1 MVFTGVRLLHRLRAF
16 SGVKPLEVLDVPRI
30 LDRHPLLSLQARGAG
45 PGNMNNLERALPH
58 GRELVQSLPG
68 ENPPEH
74 EVPYL
79 ESPGADVAA
88 VVSPQC
94 LLISCRSQCGFS
106 ATLLPQHEVHRPHG
120 VLLRFV
126 ERQDPCGP
134 TSDLV
139 REDRFGSIDE
149 EEWSITCW
157 LGRSGVDGP

>member
-1 MVFTGVRLLHRLRAF
+1 
-16 SGVKPLEVLDVPRI
+16 
-30 LDRHPLLSLQARGAG
+30 
-45 PGNMNNLERALPH
+45 MNNLERALPH
-58 GRELVQSLPG
+58 GRELMKSLPG

-88 VVSPQC
+88 VVSSQC
-94 LLISCRSQCGFS
+94 LLISRHSQRGFS

-126 ERQDPCGP
+126 ERQDPHGP

-139 REDRFGSIDE
+139 REDRFGSIDQE
-149 EEWSITCW
+149 ERGLSSR
-157 LGRSGVDGP
+157 LGCGRADGP